1 MNRRRQQFPSV
12 YWLAPE
18 IPGKI
23 PASANL
29 PVLDFFS
36 ARNGVLHEPT
46 TKEIAMEWY
55 TTVWKKFAQFDG
67 RSRRKEY
74 WMFVLF
80 NTLICC
86 VLYIPGLI
94 FRESSLGLGL
104 LALYGIY
111 ALASLIPSI
120 AVGVRRLHDTNKSGW
135 FMLLCFVPII
145 SLVLLVFMCIDGDAG
160 PNQYG
165 PNPKATE
172 FPAYT
177 G

>member
-1 MNRRRQQFPSV
+1 
-12 YWLAPE
+12 
-18 IPGKI
+18 
-23 PASANL
+23 
-29 PVLDFFS
+29 
-36 ARNGVLHEPT
+36 
-46 TKEIAMEWY
+46 MEWY

-145 SLVLLVFMCIDGDAG
+145 SLVLLVFMCFDGDAG